1 MMIRA
6 INCIFLIFALIF
18 IFQKTEKEHYY
29 NWDAIP
35 YSMGLHIYE
44 GRSVDE
50 AHYLTFYNLRE
61 EVGPRLFQDL
71 CCSGTYRSDQFSSSE
86 NLNSMLPM
94 YVSKPGYI
102 SLISAVKN
110 VFNISEYQAMKY
122 ISIYA
127 VLLLS
132 LLFFVSF
139 FQASGI
145 AQFAWIPLVIAGDIL
160 FLGKLMTPDAV
171 TTLIFALGLVL
182 LLSKR
187 LISGYI
193 VLALSMLF
201 RLDMIVAVGLLG
213 LLPLLNQ
220 KFIFAAVNSI
230 VFLSIYFIVSSGS
243 DHIGWWAH
251 FYTSVISQQSNLTDF
266 KPEFDF
272 ERYLSIVFGNLEW
285 ILRDTNYIKW
295 FAMNLILFF
304 TGAYFYQK
312 KKNVFLNTVLMILCV
327 SIIIKFFLFPKVDA
341 RIYLSILTP
350 ALFIAFFNLSYR
362 KKVES

>member
-50 AHYLTFYNLRE
+50 AHYLTYYNLRE

-71 CCSGTYRSDQFSSSE
+71 CCSGKYRSDQFSSSE

-132 LLFFVSF
+132 LLFFV
-139 FQASGI
+139 
-145 AQFAWIPLVIAGDIL
+145 
-160 FLGKLMTPDAV
+160 
-171 TTLIFALGLVL
+171 
-182 LLSKR
+182 
-187 LISGYI
+187 
-193 VLALSMLF
+193 
-201 RLDMIVAVGLLG
+201 
-213 LLPLLNQ
+213 
-220 KFIFAAVNSI
+220 
-230 VFLSIYFIVSSGS
+230 
-243 DHIGWWAH
+243 
-251 FYTSVISQQSNLTDF
+251 
-266 KPEFDF
+266 FDF
-272 ERYLSIVFGNLEW
+272 CCFS
-285 ILRDTNYIKW
+285 
-295 FAMNLILFF
+295 
-304 TGAYFYQK
+304 
-312 KKNVFLNTVLMILCV
+312 
-327 SIIIKFFLFPKVDA
+327 S
-341 RIYLSILTP
+341 S
-350 ALFIAFFNLSYR
+350 
-362 KKVES
+362 